1 MSVAVGYV
9 ATQEGR
15 AALSAAIREAA
26 LRRTDLQILGPVPG
40 QGSKDAEA
48 DIRNAIADAA
58 AAGVPAFLREG
69 DGDEAADLMI
79 DMIDASYEE
88 DVELVVIGVRRRSPV
103 GKLFLGSTAQRVILE
118 AGCPV
123 TAVKAD
129 VGPRT

>member
-40 QGSKDAEA
+40 QGSTDAEA

-69 DGDEAADLMI
+69 DGAEAADL
-79 DMIDASYEE
+79 MIDASYEE

>member
-79 DMIDASYEE
+79 DASYEE

-123 TAVKAD
+123 TAVKPD

>member
-79 DMIDASYEE
+79 DASYEE

-129 VGPRT
+129 VGRRT

>member
-9 ATQEGR
+9 ASQEGR

-26 LRRTDLQILGPVPG
+26 LRKTDLQIMGPLPG
-40 QGSKDAEA
+40 VSVCRRRMRI
-48 DIRNAIADAA
+48 IRQAITAAA
-58 AAGVPAFLREG
+58 AAGVTAALRPN
-69 DGDEAADLMI
+69 DGGTDAADL
-79 DMIDASYEE
+79 MIDASYEE

-123 TAVKAD
+123 TAVKPE
-129 VGPRT
+129 VGSRA

>member
-58 AAGVPAFLREG
+58 AAGVPAFLRGG
-69 DGDEAADLMI
+69 DGDEAADL
-79 DMIDASYEE
+79 MIDASYEE

-129 VGPRT
+129 VGPST

>member
-15 AALSAAIREAA
+15 AALSAAIQEAA
-26 LRRTDLQILGPVPG
+26 LRKTDLQILGPVAG
-40 QGSKDAEA
+40 QGPSDAQADLRAAVAEA
-48 DIRNAIADAA
+48 E
-58 AAGVPAFLREG
+58 AAGVTATLREG
-69 DGDEAADLMI
+69 DDDAADL
-79 DMIDASYEE
+79 MIDASYEE
-88 DVELVVIGVRRRSPV
+88 GIELVVIGVRRRSPV

>member
-9 ATQEGR
+9 ASQEGR
-15 AALSAAIREAA
+15 AALGAAIGEAA
-26 LRRTDLQILGPVPG
+26 LRKTGLQIMGPVAG
-40 QGSKDAEA
+40 EASAEA
-48 DIRNAIADAA
+48 ESDIREAIAAAA
-58 AAGVPAFLREG
+58 AAGVQAALRPNEG
-69 DGDEAADLMI
+69 IDAADV
-79 DMIDASYEE
+79 MIDASYEE
-88 DVELVVIGVRRRSPV
+88 DIELVVIGVRRRSPV

>member
-9 ATQEGR
+9 ASQEGR
-15 AALSAAIREAA
+15 AALSAAIGEAA
-26 LRRTDLQILGPVPG
+26 LRKTTLQIMGPIAG
-40 QGSKDAEA
+40 EASAEA
-48 DIRNAIADAA
+48 DSDIRDAIAAA
-58 AAGVPAFLREG
+58 TAAGVQTSVRPNEG
-69 DGDEAADLMI
+69 TDAADF
-79 DMIDASYEE
+79 MIDASYEE
-88 DVELVVIGVRRRSPV
+88 DVELIVIGVRRRSPV

>member
-9 ATQEGR
+9 ASQEGR
-15 AALSAAIREAA
+15 AALGAAIGEAA
-26 LRRTDLQILGPVPG
+26 LRKTGLQIMGPVAG
-40 QGSKDAEA
+40 EASAEA
-48 DIRNAIADAA
+48 ESDIREAIAA
-58 AAGVPAFLREG
+58 AATAGVQATLRPNEG
-69 DGDEAADLMI
+69 SDAADV
-79 DMIDASYEE
+79 MIDASYEE
-88 DVELVVIGVRRRSPV
+88 DIELVVIGVRRRSPV

>member
-9 ATQEGR
+9 ASQEGR

-26 LRRTDLQILGPVPG
+26 LRKTDLQILGPLPG
-40 QGSKDAEA
+40 VASGEA
-48 DIRNAIADAA
+48 DSDLREAITAAA
-58 AAGVPAFLREG
+58 AAGVTAALRPN
-69 DGDEAADLMI
+69 DGGTDAADQ
-79 DMIDASYEE
+79 MIDASYEE

-123 TAVKAD
+123 TAVKPE
-129 VGPRT
+129 VGSRT

>member
-40 QGSKDAEA
+40 QGSKHAEA
-48 DIRNAIADAA
+48 DIRNAIADAV

-69 DGDEAADLMI
+69 DGDEAADL
-79 DMIDASYEE
+79 MIDASYEE

>member
-15 AALSAAIREAA
+15 AALSAAIGEAA
-26 LRRTDLQILGPVPG
+26 LRKTGLQIMGPLPG
-40 QGSKDAEA
+40 ETSTESES
-48 DIRNAIADAA
+48 DIREAIAA
-58 AAGVPAFLREG
+58 AAAVGVDASLRRNEG
-69 DGDEAADLMI
+69 SDAAEL
-79 DMIDASYEE
+79 MIDASYEE
-88 DVELVVIGVRRRSPV
+88 DIELIVIGVRRRSPV

-129 VGPRT
+129 VGPR

>member
-15 AALSAAIREAA
+15 AALSAAIGEAA
-26 LRRTDLQILGPVPG
+26 LRKTGLQIMGPLPG
-40 QGSKDAEA
+40 EASAESES
-48 DIRNAIADAA
+48 DIRDAIAA
-58 AAGVPAFLREG
+58 AAAVGVDAELRHNEG
-69 DGDEAADLMI
+69 SDAADL
-79 DMIDASYEE
+79 MIDASYEE
-88 DVELVVIGVRRRSPV
+88 DVELIVIGVRRRSPV

-129 VGPRT
+129 VGPR

>member
-9 ATQEGR
+9 ASQEGR
-15 AALSAAIREAA
+15 AALSAAIGEAA
-26 LRRTDLQILGPVPG
+26 LRKTALQIMGPVAG
-40 QGSKDAEA
+40 EASAEA
-48 DIRNAIADAA
+48 ESDIRNAITTAA
-58 AAGVPAFLREG
+58 AAGVRASLRPNQG
-69 DGDEAADLMI
+69 TDAADF
-79 DMIDASYEE
+79 MIDASYEE
-88 DVELVVIGVRRRSPV
+88 DVELIVIGVRRRSPV